1 MFAFNV
7 LFCCIFP
14 ELFMPG
20 FVYLGDIETPLCV
33 TVYKVEFAFN
43 VPKYMLAWG
52 KKIKRVLHFIFRVYP
67 LLQGANGKWSL
78 SSTAHE
84 NWQTHRSTLHSV
96 LLGGRG
102 KM

>member
-52 KKIKRVLHFIFRVYP
+52 KK
-67 LLQGANGKWSL
+67 
-78 SSTAHE
+78 
-84 NWQTHRSTLHSV
+84 
-96 LLGGRG
+96 
-102 KM
+102 